1 MSDPAKYRT
10 REEVQRIRE
19 EKDPIESI
27 KLKLLEKNIYD
38 EDQINKIDK
47 NIRKTINEKSEKAI
61 NATHPLPKD
70 LYKDILM
77 DRNKENYG

>member
-10 REEVQRIRE
+10 REEVQKMRE

-38 EDQINKIDK
+38 EDQINEIDK
-47 NIRKTINEKSEKAI
+47 NIRKVINKKSEKAI
-61 NATHPLPKD
+61 NAAQPLPKD
-70 LYKDILM
+70 LYKDIVM
-77 DRNKENYG
+77 DLKKESHG